1 MASTDVT
8 KLVVNV
14 LQSENDDLLKT
25 MICCDL
31 AKKLQSCD
39 FLVGQEFSM
48 YWDFDVETYSSVC
61 QSRFWKETLY
71 CFKVS
76 GNYL

>member
-8 KLVVNV
+8 KLVENA

-25 MICCDL
+25 ICCDL

-39 FLVGQEFSM
+39 FLVGQEFSTQIGKTL
-48 YWDFDVETYSSVC
+48 YRDFDAETYIP
-61 QSRFWKETLY
+61 QYAK
-71 CFKVS
+71 S
-76 GNYL
+76 GKKRCIALR